1 MKKKQLKIDV
11 IKVNS
16 FCTSPEEINANTVK
30 GGTNSVANDP
40 SICDFRCISFI
51 EALCT
56 NANIICL

>member
-1 MKKKQLKIDV
+1 MKKKQLKIDE

-16 FCTSPEEINANTVK
+16 FCTTVEEENVNTVK
-30 GGTNSVANDP
+30 GCNYTIANDP

-51 EALCT
+51 PALCT

>member
-1 MKKKQLKIDV
+1 MKKKQLKIGE

-16 FCTSPEEINANTVK
+16 FCTSDEDLNANTVK

-40 SICDFRCISFI
+40 SICDYRCISFI
-51 EALCT
+51 PALCT